1 MLLHPEVQQ
10 RAQSEIDAV
19 VGRDRLPDLNDRESL
34 PYVQCVVNEVMRS
47 VSIIQ
52 IKFNWDASQYVSRR
66 WQPVTPF
73 GLPHRLMEDDTY
85 NGMFLPKGSVLI
97 ANTSYV
103 HP

>member
-47 VSIIQ
+47 VSCQVQLGCFSIC
-52 IKFNWDASQYVSRR
+52 
-66 WQPVTPF
+66 
-73 GLPHRLMEDDTY
+73 LP
-85 NGMFLPKGSVLI
+85 
-97 ANTSYV
+97 
-103 HP
+103 